1 MMLALGL
8 MAVAVLERLVF
19 DLGPNVEL
27 VTMASVMAGVYVKG
41 WWRWLVPVGIMA
53 LSDVILG
60 VGAISSFTWSGFLA
74 TTFIA
79 LSLSKNRQSKLLVGT
94 GAGILGTIVFY
105 IWTNFGVWATDSW
118 GMYSHDLNGL
128 WRCYVNGLP
137 FLKTQM
143 ASTCLFVP
151 LALVI
156 VEFVHKASNS
166 RVFKESGILNPRAW
180 IKVVNA

>member
-79 LSLSKNRQSKLLVGT
+79 LSLSKNRQ
-94 GAGILGTIVFY
+94 
-105 IWTNFGVWATDSW
+105 
-118 GMYSHDLNGL
+118 
-128 WRCYVNGLP
+128 
-137 FLKTQM
+137 
-143 ASTCLFVP
+143 
-151 LALVI
+151 
-156 VEFVHKASNS
+156 
-166 RVFKESGILNPRAW
+166 
-180 IKVVNA
+180 